1 MNGLVLAE
9 VIRDMFG
16 NAEGLKEMQRS
27 SRGLGRPDAC
37 SKIVDLAMGLLKKT
51 PSQRKGS

>member
-1 MNGLVLAE
+1 VLAE

-16 NAEGLKEMQRS
+16 YAEGLKEMQRS

-37 SKIVDLAMGLLKKT
+37 SKIVDLAMGLLKNT